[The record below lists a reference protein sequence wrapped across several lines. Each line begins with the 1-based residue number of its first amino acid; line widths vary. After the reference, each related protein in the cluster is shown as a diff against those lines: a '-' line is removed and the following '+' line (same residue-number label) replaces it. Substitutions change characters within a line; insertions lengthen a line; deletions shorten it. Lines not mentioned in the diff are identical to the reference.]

1 MDHGYLNDI
10 LILFAAAVAVVVVCL
25 RLKLPPILGY
35 LAIGVSMG
43 PYGLGLVDD
52 TERTRDIAE
61 FGVVFLLFTIGLEF
75 SLSQLMR
82 MKGVVLGLGGAQV
95 IVTTAITAV
104 VGVYFGMTLEG
115 ALILGGVVAMS
126 STALVIKQLTDQIE
140 LHTRHGRNA
149 VGILLFQDVM
159 VIPFLILASTSV
171 DAETPS
177 TLAVISAVAK
187 GALALG
193 LILII
198 GRWVLRPLF
207 HSVARFRSTELF
219 TLTVLL
225 ITLGSAWLTEQLGL
239 SLALGAFVAGM
250 MMGETEFRH
259 QVEAEVRPFRDV
271 LLGLF
276 FITVGML
283 LDLKIL
289 PTYWV
294 WILLLL
300 TALILFKVVVIAV
313 LCRLGGWNNAVSLR
327 TGLVLAHGGEFG
339 FAILT
344 LAISGGN
351 IEQHYGQ
358 VVLAALL
365 ISMAI
370 SPLLIRANGRLAAR
384 LLPQAVTMSKDA
396 VREHVE
402 VTAHGLSG
410 HVIICGYGRL
420 GQTIARF
427 LEDEGINFVAMDLDP
442 VLIQN
447 AVKAKEPVTYGDAS
461 SLDLLKAAGLEH
473 AAAVMVCTDGTG
485 PAFKIL
491 HNVRSV
497 NSTIPIVVRTR
508 DDSELQN
515 LLDAGATEVI
525 PEILEASLMMASHL
539 LFLLKVPAARIF
551 SKVRQVQ
558 RGRYELMHQ
567 LFPGVE
573 DSLMAGGNSPA
584 ELHAID
590 LSSDSWATGREIG
603 ALGLTGQEVN
613 IIAMQRDGKRTPH
626 PAEDTRL
633 ESGDTLILYGIPSTL
648 DEVERQLLART
659 TESEVVVDG

>member
-1 MDHGYLNDI
+1 
-10 LILFAAAVAVVVVCL
+10 
-25 RLKLPPILGY
+25 
-35 LAIGVSMG
+35 
-43 PYGLGLVDD
+43 
-52 TERTRDIAE
+52 
-61 FGVVFLLFTIGLEF
+61 
-75 SLSQLMR
+75 
-82 MKGVVLGLGGAQV
+82 VLGLGGAQV
-95 IVTTAITAV
+95 VVTTAITALA
-104 VGVYFGMTLEG
+104 GVYFGMSLEW

-149 VGILLFQDVM
+149 VGILLFQDLM

-171 DAETPS
+171 SDETPS
-177 TLAVISAVAK
+177 ALTVISAVAK

-193 LILII
+193 LIWAL

-207 HSVARFRSTELF
+207 HGVAHFRSTELF

-225 ITLGSAWLTEQLGL
+225 ITLGSAWLTYQLGL

-250 MMGETEFRH
+250 MLGETEFRH

-283 LDLKIL
+283 LDINIL
-289 PTYWV
+289 PTYWG

-300 TALILFKVVVIAV
+300 TALILFKVIVITL
-313 LCRLGGWNNAVSLR
+313 LCRLGGWNNAVALR

-351 IEQHYGQ
+351 IEQRYGQ

-365 ISMAI
+365 ISMAL
-370 SPLLIRANGRLAAR
+370 SPLLIRANGRIAAR
-384 LLPQAVTMSKDA
+384 LLPKAVTLSKD
-396 VREHVE
+396 VIREHVE
-402 VTAHGLSG
+402 ETAHGLSG

-442 VLIQN
+442 VLVQN
-447 AVKAKEPVTYGDAS
+447 AVKAKEPVTYGDSS

-473 AAAVMVCTDGTG
+473 AAAIMVCTDDTG

-491 HNVRSV
+491 HNVRGI
-497 NSTIPIVVRTR
+497 NTQIPIVVRTH
-508 DDSELQN
+508 DDSELQQ

-539 LFLLKVPAARIF
+539 LFLLKVPPTRIF
-551 SKVRQVQ
+551 NKIRQVQ

-573 DSLMAGGNSPA
+573 DKLMAGGESGA
-584 ELHAID
+584 ELHAIE
-590 LSSDSWATGREIG
+590 LNSGAWATGKHINE
-603 ALGLTGQEVN
+603 LGLEGQEVN
-613 IIAMQRDGKRTPH
+613 IIAMQRSGKRTPH
-626 PAEDTRL
+626 PPENTRL
-633 ESGDTLILYGIPSTL
+633 ESGDTLILYGAAAAL
-648 DEVERQLLART
+648 DEVERKLLALT
-659 TESEVVVDG
+659 KQP